1 MRDRAAEN
9 ENMRTLTTA
18 SILAICVGT
27 SAIAQTSPPPQKLP
41 PSVSSPSNARPT
53 KPLSASEVTQKR
65 EAEIRALKEEIRS
78 FDNGAVEAVS
88 VGSKWIVRVGN
99 DVLKDFGGDRG
110 AAFEAARVI
119 KDLRINQLGTIPGS
133 QPPFEYWLVDGKAPS
148 GANSR
153 VVIIPIFSRTIRA
166 EQVGGT
172 WMLTDGA
179 KGIYDFGSDTDA
191 VRRAE
196 LVFWKYGFNQLGVV
210 GNSKPMMIYPLTDP
224 RRADQEKIS
233 PPPNAMPLGVLTDAA
248 RTSVLLPGNVY
259 GGRKSPFDLKKLEVL
274 RLDGQWQLVHDGATL
289 GRFGTSESLA
299 KSALKVLKDARP
311 TEIARIGDGGFPIFL
326 SDGLPLRCDPLG
338 VTRVPLRADR
348 MKVQKVRETFWL
360 FEELRPVMEVGSKA
374 DAELLLKV
382 IRFYDLRTALQ
393 FGRPD
398 AGGLWVLTAAR

>member
-1 MRDRAAEN
+1 
-9 ENMRTLTTA
+9 MRTLTTA

-27 SAIAQTSPPPQKLP
+27 SAVAQSPPPPQKLP
-41 PSVSSPSNARPT
+41 SSVSGPSTTRPAG
-53 KPLSASEVTQKR
+53 PLSPAETARKR
-65 EAEIRALKEEIRS
+65 DAEIKGLKEEIRS

-88 VGSKWIVRVGN
+88 VGSQWQVRAGSA
-99 DVLKDFGGDRG
+99 VLKNFGGDRG
-110 AAFEAARVI
+110 AAFEAARVF

-133 QPPFEYWLVDGKAPS
+133 QPPFEYWLADGKAPS

-153 VVIIPIFSRTIRA
+153 VVIIPIFARTIRA

-179 KGIYDFGSDTDA
+179 KGLYDFGADAGA

-224 RRADQEKIS
+224 RRADQEKNS
-233 PPPNAMPLGVLTDAA
+233 PAPNAMPLGVLTDAA

-259 GGRKSPFDLKKLEVL
+259 GGRKTAFDLQKLEVL
-274 RLDGQWQLVHDGATL
+274 RHEGQWQLVHEGASL
-289 GRFGTSESLA
+289 GRFGTGESVA
-299 KSALKVLKDARP
+299 RSALKVLKEARP
-311 TEIARIGDGGFPIFL
+311 TEIARIGDCGFPIFL

-338 VTRVPLRADR
+338 VTKVSLRADR

-374 DAELLLKV
+374 DTELLLKV

-398 AGGLWVLTAAR
+398 AGGLWVLTATR